1 MNFSEF
7 MSIANRTQ
15 ESLYVGFSNDVL
27 FYSIALAAIMG
38 KLKESSKS
46 NVLSAWV
53 MYFMGTLFHEL
64 AHFTVSL
71 ITYGKPF
78 WFSVIPST
86 GIDKATGRKI
96 ITLGHVKSANIRWWN
111 TFFVSM
117 APLLLLPLSY
127 WVYNNFFTY
136 IEVGLWSSVFYIF
149 TIVSLL
155 FSAIPSSVDFEN
167 VFNSNAPTNLFF
179 PIVIGMLYFIFWDNL
194 PTGGLF

>member
-1 MNFSEF
+1 MNFSEAIETVENF
-7 MSIANRTQ
+7 QDIAYAN
-15 ESLYVGFSNDVL
+15 FSNDVL
-27 FYSIALAAIMG
+27 FYSIALAAIIG

-64 AHFTVSL
+64 AHFAVSL

-78 WFSVIPST
+78 WFSVIPSSRY
-86 GIDKATGRKI
+86 DKETGRRT
-96 ITLGHVKSANIRWWN
+96 ITLGCVKSANITWWN

-136 IEVGLWSSVFYIF
+136 IQGGLWSSVLYIF
-149 TIVSLL
+149 IIVSLL
-155 FSAIPSSVDFEN
+155 FSAIPSAVDFKN
-167 VFNSNAPTNLFF
+167 VFNSNAPANLFF
-179 PIVIGMLYFIFWDNL
+179 PIVFVVAYYYFGDRIQGD
-194 PTGGLF
+194 LF